1 MVQHNEHKLHGP
13 FLSLLTDHLV
23 ADIPIQ
29 TYLKSVRF
37 IEELQRFHEDENYK
51 YVMV

>member
-1 MVQHNEHKLHGP
+1 MLKHSIVFSDVSSHR
-13 FLSLLTDHLV
+13 SSSSS
-23 ADIPIQ
+23 Q

-51 YVMV
+51 YVVV